1 MKRRKRGFTNRAFV
15 LILTLALVLGC
26 AIGGTVA
33 WLTDETDPVVN
44 TFTYGDINIELKET
58 TGNTYEIV
66 PGNDL
71 AKDPKVTVKAESEDC
86 WLFVKVD
93 KNNWPSFVESDGALK
108 VHYTIEDGWTE
119 LQDSNGN
126 AVAGVYYR
134 EVSSPASDTVYDV
147 IKDNTIY
154 VSENLTKEEV
164 AQAKAESAPS
174 LTFKAYA
181 VQKDGISSAI
191 EAWNKVT
198 L

>member
-1 MKRRKRGFTNRAFV
+1 M
-15 LILTLALVLGC
+15 
-26 AIGGTVA
+26 
-33 WLTDETDPVVN
+33 
-44 TFTYGDINIELKET
+44 
-58 TGNTYEIV
+58 
-66 PGNDL
+66 
-71 AKDPKVTVKAESEDC
+71 TVKAESEDC
-86 WLFVKVD
+86 WLFVKVEE
-93 KNNWPSFVESDGALK
+93 NNWPSFVESDGALK
-108 VHYTIEDGWTE
+108 VHYTIADGWTE
-119 LQDSNGN
+119 LQDSNGH

-147 IKDNTIY
+147 IKDDTIY

-164 AQAKAESAPS
+164 ARAKAESAPS